1 MVEVRWTPQ
10 SLEDI
15 ENIAEYI
22 SNDSMK
28 FAIIQV
34 QDFFEAAEIL
44 ENFPKAGRVVPELS
58 NRDVRELIVGFY
70 RLIYRVKNDQL
81 IEILTIYHSHRLL
94 KTRTLKKRT

>member
-70 RLIYRVKNDQL
+70 RLIYRIKSDRLV
-81 IEILTIYHSHRLL
+81 EILTVYHSRRLL
-94 KTRTLKKRT
+94 KTRILKKRT